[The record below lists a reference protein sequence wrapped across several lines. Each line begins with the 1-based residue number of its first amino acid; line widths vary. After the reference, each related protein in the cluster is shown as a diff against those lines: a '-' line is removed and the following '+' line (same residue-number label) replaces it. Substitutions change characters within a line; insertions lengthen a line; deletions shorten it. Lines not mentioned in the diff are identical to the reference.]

1 MAITWDEDVTPK
13 KANAAAIT
21 WDDDV
26 QVEDTRPPFLERSI
40 ARLKQGG
47 ADAASTMAGFD
58 ASMAQSGERHAHR
71 KYDAGMV
78 STAPPPIT
86 TPRLPNPDT
95 VLRQAIGGDLIPAAA
110 DVAGDA
116 FITAGKAVLP
126 ESVQR
131 GITSAARYVGDSTP
145 VQYIAEGLRSWE
157 EKDPDTF
164 NEAKNSA
171 NILSL
176 FSPRIP
182 LSTSIGTS
190 ARTRHTNSAA
200 RQRKKGFETMLRPTD
215 VVNASGKT
223 TEKGLLRSKVYDAT
237 DYEKRM
243 YAEVNAVAKADPE
256 RSHLFNMNA
265 MEDEVGKV
273 RRNLDA
279 NLATADPISVPSV
292 MNDVDSAVR
301 GVDNNPALV
310 GDAGVAAQRI
320 YGKFA
325 DIVEK
330 YASPSGFIDP
340 VDLLQARRDLDFW
353 LKSSSGSIFD
363 STTSARAIAVK
374 QLRQQINARVAEA
387 APSAEVLQSLQKQSD
402 LLSAR
407 DIFAE
412 RAAKEGDNLLARGV
426 QRVEDATGLMPT
438 RTPQSTAANLSSI
451 PAMGVTGVATL
462 GVLGTRAL
470 NKATRATAVATLEGI
485 EKVVNSGGKI
495 TAKMQAD
502 RAAALSLLNQDEQK
516 EQE

>member
-1 MAITWDEDVTPK
+1 MAITWDEDVAPK

-21 WDDDV
+21 WDKDV
-26 QVEDTRPPFLERSI
+26 QVKDTRPPLLERSI

-47 ADAASTMAGFD
+47 ADAANTMAGFD
-58 ASMAQSGERHAHR
+58 ASRVQARDRLAHR

-78 STAPPPIT
+78 ATAPPTMT

-131 GITSAARYVGDSTP
+131 GITSAARYVGDSAP

-171 NILSL
+171 NILST
-176 FSPRIP
+176 FAPRIP

-190 ARTRHTNSAA
+190 ARAGQTRYAA
-200 RQRKKGFETMLRPTD
+200 GQRKKGFETMLRPAD

-223 TEKGLLRSKVYDAT
+223 AEKGLLRSKVYDAT

-243 YAEVNAVAKADPE
+243 YDKVVDVKKADPE
-256 RSHLFNMNA
+256 RSHLFNLNA
-265 MEDEVGKV
+265 MDDEVGRV
-273 RRNLDA
+273 RRKLDA

-292 MNDVDSAVR
+292 MSDVDAAVR

-330 YASPSGFIDP
+330 YASPEGLIDP

-353 LKSSSGSIFD
+353 LKSSSGNIFD

-407 DIFAE
+407 DIFTE

-451 PAMGVTGVATL
+451 PAMGITGAATV
-462 GVLGTRAL
+462 GVLGARGL
-470 NKATRATAVATLEGI
+470 NKATRAAAVATLEGI

-495 TAKMQAD
+495 TTKMNAD
-502 RAAALSLLNQDEQK
+502 RLAALALLNQDEQ
-516 EQE
+516 EQR

>member
-1 MAITWDEDVTPK
+1 MAITWDEDITPK
-13 KANAAAIT
+13 KANADAIT
-21 WDDDV
+21 WDEV
-26 QVEDTRPPFLERSI
+26 QVKDTRPPFLERSI

-47 ADAASTMAGFD
+47 ADATKTMSGFD
-58 ASMAQSGERHAHR
+58 ASMSQAQDRLAQR

-78 STAPPPIT
+78 ATPPPPMT
-86 TPRLPNPDT
+86 GPRLTNPDT
-95 VLRQAIGGDLIPAAA
+95 IIRQAVGGDLIPAAG

-131 GITSAARYVGDSTP
+131 GITSAAQYVADSTP
-145 VQYIAEGLRSWE
+145 VQYVGEALRSWG

-171 NILSL
+171 NILST
-176 FSPRIP
+176 FAPRIP
-182 LSTSIGTS
+182 LSTNIGTS
-190 ARTRHTNSAA
+190 ARAGHTRAA
-200 RQRKKGFETMLRPTD
+200 ASQRKKGFEAMLRPTD
-215 VVNASGKT
+215 VVNAKGKT
-223 TEKGLLRSKVYDAT
+223 TEKGLLRSKVYDAA
-237 DYEKRM
+237 DHEKRM
-243 YAEVNAVAKADPE
+243 YDEVTAVTKADPE

-265 MEDEVGKV
+265 VDDEVGVV
-273 RRNLDA
+273 RRDLDA
-279 NLATADPISVPSV
+279 KVATADPISVRSV
-292 MNDVDSAVR
+292 MDDVDAAVR
-301 GVDNNPALV
+301 GVDTDPALV
-310 GDAGVAAQRI
+310 GDAGIAAQRI

-330 YASPSGFIDP
+330 YASPKGLIDP

-353 LKSSSGSIFD
+353 LKSSSGTIFD
-363 STTSARAIAVK
+363 TTTTARGIAVNH
-374 QLRQQINARVAEA
+374 LRQQINARVAEA

-407 DIFAE
+407 DIFTE

-451 PAMGVTGVATL
+451 PAMGITGVATL
-462 GVLGTRAL
+462 GVLGTRGL
-470 NKATRATAVATLEGI
+470 NKATRAAAVATLEGI

-495 TAKMQAD
+495 TTKMNAD
-502 RAAALSLLNQDEQK
+502 RLAALALLNQDEQ
-516 EQE
+516 EQR